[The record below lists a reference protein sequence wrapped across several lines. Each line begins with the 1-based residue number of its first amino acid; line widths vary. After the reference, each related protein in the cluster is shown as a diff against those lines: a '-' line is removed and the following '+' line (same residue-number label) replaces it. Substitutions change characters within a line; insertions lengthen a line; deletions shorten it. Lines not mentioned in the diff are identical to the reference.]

1 MFFRYELRTTDLA
14 AARAFY
20 EDVLLRSLDPALS
33 IVPLPERARAAGAPA
48 HWLGHLAVPD
58 VEKARER
65 LVALG
70 GEVRGP
76 ALRDPYGAMIAL
88 DPGPVAPS
96 TAVAWHQRNTREP
109 ERVRELYEDLGG
121 WRDAG
126 IYDIRQMPQTHEAW
140 LFFFAVD
147 DLDAALARARAHH
160 AVHVSEPIAF
170 GDGRRAAYLDDAQG
184 AAFGLIG

>member
-1 MFFRYELRTTDLA
+1 MFHRYELRTTDLA
-14 AARAFY
+14 AARTFY
-20 EDVLLRSLDPALS
+20 ETVLARPLDPSLA
-33 IVPLPERARAAGAPA
+33 IIPLPERARAAGAPA
-48 HWLGHLAVPD
+48 HWLGHLVVEDPVAVRD
-58 VEKARER
+58 RI
-65 LVALG
+65 VALG

-88 DPGPVAPS
+88 DAAPA
-96 TAVAWHQRNTREP
+96 TPTNAVVWHQRNTREP
-109 ERVRELYEDLGG
+109 ERVRELYAELSD

-126 IYDIRQMPQTHEAW
+126 IYDIRQSPQTHEAW

-160 AVHVSEPIAF
+160 AVHVSDPIAF